1 MATDYAALARQ
12 FGGTATSPAAPA
24 PAAPAPAPAAAPAVD
39 YAAMA
44 TQFGGQAEPQKM
56 GFFESVGEMVTGAR
70 RATPETQALPEWTGM
85 PELNQMSVASL
96 KSALGTLVSNPQE
109 TVQILKANFP
119 GIEARQDAKG
129 NFILKSSVDQKEYAI
144 PPGFSV
150 GDIPRALGGLLAF
163 TPAGRATTLPVAVAA
178 GAGTQAVIE
187 ATQAGTGGR
196 FDAGEVV
203 TAGAAGGAGQV
214 VQRAAQAAAPVV
226 KRAVQRATG
235 RPVTPTPAAPAAAPA
250 ARIEP
255 TLEPMPSPTPTAA
268 PTAPTAAPVATSKT
282 VSLFDDWVQ
291 KSRVQDP
298 QTKDVFSAI
307 NRRAQAAPD
316 VDFELRLVKTSD
328 VFPTQVGDDYL
339 NASSMETARKIARS
353 NSIQEIDR
361 VEDVLPIRL
370 DENMRI
376 IDGNHRH
383 AAAVLNKDEFIQALV
398 PVGKGTGKVVNIDS
412 IKQGAPIAGKVEA
425 PAAAPAGAPIGTAM
439 APEAAPVAQVAT
451 EAFEEVGD
459 LVRKAS
465 GSGPGS
471 AAAKAKLADVAQ
483 VNPEARSAAERLGMD
498 LPFDVFS
505 DNPQVRAA
513 VGLTR
518 SVAGGEAEAA
528 WVNTV
533 RTAIGKAD
541 DVVQQFDA
549 AFIEGRPAPGATS
562 QRILDSLN
570 STRTQLF
577 NDADVIYKRVD
588 ATIPKTATVQFPR
601 LTQTLDD
608 VLAEVGEKGLSAQEK
623 KLYELATDPA
633 VTYGRLLREKNLIG
647 QAMAGKESPYGN
659 MAAGDL
665 KRLYGALAEDQL
677 TNVGQIGGDALRQE
691 LRAANLLT
699 AKRKALEN
707 RIVGAFGKESDGS
720 VATLMQSAIKSA
732 AKGDA
737 AQFNK
742 LIKVVP
748 PELRKETIATALAS
762 VASSG
767 RAAQEGA
774 FGFAEFAKTYRGL
787 RANPPVYKQVI
798 EVLGKDADPVLRDL
812 FEISRRITDARAQVL
827 TTGKANQ
834 ALVEAMKAEG
844 LIGKVMQSTT
854 AQRVVTGAASAI
866 PGGGFVAPDIVQFM
880 SKGNADAVKAAG
892 KLFASDD
899 FQKLAIEAA
908 TKTEPSQAVLRRTAA
923 SKAFAD
929 FANAAKL
936 PQSLDARVQW
946 LQSAVQTGRQFDQ
959 ENQ

>member
-1 MATDYAALARQ
+1 MATDYEALARQ
-12 FGGTATSPAAPA
+12 LGGQVAGPA
-24 PAAPAPAPAAAPAVD
+24 PTPAPAAAPAARPAPV
-39 YAAMA
+39 AAPVPAPAAPAVAPVAAPNAAAPA
-44 TQFGGQAEPQKM
+44 TDFAALAAQFGGQAEPPKM
-56 GFFESVGEMVTGAR
+56 GFLESVGETVTGSR
-70 RATPETQALPEWTGM
+70 RATQATQTLPEWTAM
-85 PELNQMSVASL
+85 PELNQMSVASF
-96 KSALGTLVSNPQE
+96 KTALGTLLSNPNE
-109 TVQILKANFP
+109 TAQILQANFP
-119 GIEARQDAKG
+119 GVQVRQDEKG
-129 NFILKSSVDQKEYAI
+129 NFILRSSVNQQEYAI
-144 PPGFSV
+144 PPGISV
-150 GDIPRALGGLLAF
+150 GDIPRILGGFLAF
-163 TPAGRATTLPVAVAA
+163 TPPGRAATIPGAVAA

-196 FDAGEVV
+196 FDTGEVV
-203 TAGAAGGAGQV
+203 MAGAAGGAGQV
-214 VQRAAQAAAPVV
+214 LQRTVQAAVPAA
-226 KRAVQRATG
+226 RQAVQRVTG
-235 RPVTPTPAAPAAAPA
+235 RRAAPTPAAPAAAAPA
-250 ARIEP
+250 AR
-255 TLEPMPSPTPTAA
+255 
-268 PTAPTAAPVATSKT
+268 
-282 VSLFDDWVQ
+282 
-291 KSRVQDP
+291 
-298 QTKDVFSAI
+298 
-307 NRRAQAAPD
+307 
-316 VDFELRLVKTSD
+316 
-328 VFPTQVGDDYL
+328 
-339 NASSMETARKIARS
+339 
-353 NSIQEIDR
+353 
-361 VEDVLPIRL
+361 
-370 DENMRI
+370 
-376 IDGNHRH
+376 
-383 AAAVLNKDEFIQALV
+383 
-398 PVGKGTGKVVNIDS
+398 
-412 IKQGAPIAGKVEA
+412 
-425 PAAAPAGAPIGTAM
+425 PAAAAAAQAVPEQPIVQA
-439 APEAAPVAQVAT
+439 AAQAVPEQPVAQVAT

-471 AAAKAKLADVAQ
+471 SAAKAKLADIAQ
-483 VNPEARSAAERLGMD
+483 VNPDARAAAERLGMD

-533 RTAIGKAD
+533 RNAITKAD

-570 STRTQLF
+570 GTQAQLAK
-577 NDADVIYKRVD
+577 DASAIYQRVD
-588 ATIPKTATVQFPR
+588 ETIPKTSTVQFPR
-601 LTQTLDD
+601 LTQTLDE
-608 VLAEVGEKGLSAQEK
+608 VLAEVGEKGLTTQEK
-623 KLYELATDPA
+623 KLYELATDPNA
-633 VTYGRLLREKNLIG
+633 TYGRLLREKNLIG
-647 QAMAGKESPYGN
+647 QAVAGKDSPYGN
-659 MAAGDL
+659 MDAASL
-665 KRLYGALAEDQL
+665 KRLYAALADDQL
-677 TNVGQIGGDALRQE
+677 ANVGTIGGDALRQE

-699 AKRKALEN
+699 AKKKALEN
-707 RIVGAFGKESDGS
+707 RIVGAFGKEIDGS

-742 LIKVVP
+742 LMKVVP

-762 VASSG
+762 VSSSA
-767 RAAQEGA
+767 RAGQEGA

-798 EVLGKDADPVLRDL
+798 EILGKDADPVLRDL

-834 ALVEAMKAEG
+834 ALVEALKAEG
-844 LIGKVMQSTT
+844 LVGKVMQSTM
-854 AQRVVTGAASAI
+854 AQRAVTGAASAI

-908 TKTEPSQAVLRRTAA
+908 TKAEPSTAALRRTAM
-923 SKAFAD
+923 SKAFGD

>member
-24 PAAPAPAPAAAPAVD
+24 PAAPAPAAAPAVD

-44 TQFGGQAEPQKM
+44 AQFGGQAEPQKM

-129 NFILKSSVDQKEYAI
+129 NFILKSSVDQREYAI

-163 TPAGRATTLPVAVAA
+163 TTAGRATTLPGAVAA

-196 FDAGEVV
+196 FDTGEVV

-250 ARIEP
+250 PAPAARIEP
-255 TLEPMPSPTPTAA
+255 TLEPMPAPAA
-268 PTAPTAAPVATSKT
+268 PTAP
-282 VSLFDDWVQ
+282 
-291 KSRVQDP
+291 
-298 QTKDVFSAI
+298 
-307 NRRAQAAPD
+307 
-316 VDFELRLVKTSD
+316 
-328 VFPTQVGDDYL
+328 
-339 NASSMETARKIARS
+339 
-353 NSIQEIDR
+353 
-361 VEDVLPIRL
+361 
-370 DENMRI
+370 
-376 IDGNHRH
+376 
-383 AAAVLNKDEFIQALV
+383 
-398 PVGKGTGKVVNIDS
+398 
-412 IKQGAPIAGKVEA
+412 
-425 PAAAPAGAPIGTAM
+425 AAPAGAPIGTAM

-528 WVNTV
+528 WVNTM

-936 PQSLDARVQW
+936 PQSLDAKVQW

>member
-1 MATDYAALARQ
+1 MATDYEALARQ
-12 FGGTATSPAAPA
+12 FGGQAAGPA
-24 PAAPAPAPAAAPAVD
+24 PTPAPAPAHAAAARPAPVAAPVPAPAAQAVAPVAAPTAAAPATD
-39 YAAMA
+39 FAALA
-44 TQFGGQAEPQKM
+44 AQFGGQAEPPKM
-56 GFFESVGEMVTGAR
+56 GFLESVGEMVTGSR
-70 RATPETQALPEWTGM
+70 RATQATQTLPEWTAM
-85 PELNQMSVASL
+85 PELNQMSVASF
-96 KSALGTLVSNPQE
+96 KTALGTLLSNPSE
-109 TVQILKANFP
+109 TVQILQANFP
-119 GIEARQDAKG
+119 GVQVRQDEKG
-129 NFILKSSVDQKEYAI
+129 NFILRSSVNQQEYAI
-144 PPGFSV
+144 PPGISV
-150 GDIPRALGGLLAF
+150 GDIPRILGGFLAF
-163 TPAGRATTLPVAVAA
+163 TPAGRATTIPGAVAA

-196 FDAGEVV
+196 FDTGEVGM
-203 TAGAAGGAGQV
+203 AGAAGGAGQV
-214 VQRAAQAAAPVV
+214 LQRTVQAAVPAA
-226 KRAVQRATG
+226 RQAVQRVTG
-235 RPVTPTPAAPAAAPA
+235 RRAAPTPAAPAAAAPAARPAAPA

-255 TLEPMPSPTPTAA
+255 TLEPMPA
-268 PTAPTAAPVATSKT
+268 PA
-282 VSLFDDWVQ
+282 
-291 KSRVQDP
+291 
-298 QTKDVFSAI
+298 
-307 NRRAQAAPD
+307 
-316 VDFELRLVKTSD
+316 
-328 VFPTQVGDDYL
+328 
-339 NASSMETARKIARS
+339 
-353 NSIQEIDR
+353 
-361 VEDVLPIRL
+361 
-370 DENMRI
+370 
-376 IDGNHRH
+376 
-383 AAAVLNKDEFIQALV
+383 
-398 PVGKGTGKVVNIDS
+398 
-412 IKQGAPIAGKVEA
+412 A
-425 PAAAPAGAPIGTAM
+425 PAAAAAQAVPEQPIVQA
-439 APEAAPVAQVAT
+439 AAQAVPEQPVAQVAT

-471 AAAKAKLADVAQ
+471 AAAKAKLADIAQ
-483 VNPEARSAAERLGMD
+483 VNPDARAAAERLGMD

-533 RTAIGKAD
+533 RNAITKAD

-562 QRILDSLN
+562 QRILDSLKG
-570 STRTQLF
+570 TQAQLAK
-577 NDADVIYKRVD
+577 DASAIYQRVD
-588 ATIPKTATVQFPR
+588 ETIPKTSTVQFPR
-601 LTQTLDD
+601 LTQTLDE
-608 VLAEVGEKGLSAQEK
+608 VLAEVGEKGLTAQEK
-623 KLYELATDPA
+623 KLYELATDPNA
-633 VTYGRLLREKNLIG
+633 TYGRLLREKNLIG
-647 QAMAGKESPYGN
+647 QAFAGKESPYGN
-659 MAAGDL
+659 MDAASL
-665 KRLYGALAEDQL
+665 KRLYAALAEDQL
-677 TNVGQIGGDALRQE
+677 ANVGTIGGDALRQE

-699 AKRKALEN
+699 AKKKALEN
-707 RIVGAFGKESDGS
+707 RIVGAFGKEIDGS

-742 LIKVVP
+742 LMKVVP

-762 VASSG
+762 VSSSA
-767 RAAQEGA
+767 RAGQEGA

-834 ALVEAMKAEG
+834 ALVEALKAEG
-844 LIGKVMQSTT
+844 LVGKVMQSTM
-854 AQRVVTGAASAI
+854 AQRAVTGAASVI

-908 TKTEPSQAVLRRTAA
+908 TKTEPSTAALRRTAM
-923 SKAFAD
+923 SKAFGD
-929 FANAAKL
+929 FAKAAKL

-946 LQSAVQTGRQFDQ
+946 LQSAVQTGRQFEQ

>member
-1 MATDYAALARQ
+1 MATLQELELALVNADKAGDLDAARRLAAVLVKARQ
-12 FGGTATSPAAPA
+12 DTTNQIPNTIVPGT
-24 PAAPAPAPAAAPAVD
+24 
-39 YAAMA
+39 
-44 TQFGGQAEPQKM
+44 TQERVEP
-56 GFFESVGEMVTGAR
+56 SLGEMVTGTR
-70 RATPETQALPEWTGM
+70 RATQATQTLPEWTAM
-85 PELNQMSVASL
+85 PELNQMSVASF
-96 KSALGTLVSNPQE
+96 KTALGTLLSNPAE
-109 TVQILKANFP
+109 TVQILQANFP
-119 GIEARQDAKG
+119 GVQVRQDEKG
-129 NFILKSSVDQKEYAI
+129 NFILRSSADQKEYAI
-144 PPGFSV
+144 PPGISV
-150 GDIPRALGGLLAF
+150 GDIPRILGGFLAF
-163 TPAGRATTLPVAVAA
+163 TPAGRATTIPGAVAA

-196 FDAGEVV
+196 FDTGEVGM
-203 TAGAAGGAGQV
+203 AGAAGGVGQV
-214 VQRAAQAAAPVV
+214 LQRTVQAAVPAA
-226 KRAVQRATG
+226 KQAVQRVTG
-235 RPVTPTPAAPAAAPA
+235 RRVAPTPAAPAAAAPVARPATPA

-255 TLEPMPSPTPTAA
+255 MLEPMP
-268 PTAPTAAPVATSKT
+268 
-282 VSLFDDWVQ
+282 
-291 KSRVQDP
+291 
-298 QTKDVFSAI
+298 
-307 NRRAQAAPD
+307 
-316 VDFELRLVKTSD
+316 
-328 VFPTQVGDDYL
+328 
-339 NASSMETARKIARS
+339 
-353 NSIQEIDR
+353 
-361 VEDVLPIRL
+361 
-370 DENMRI
+370 
-376 IDGNHRH
+376 
-383 AAAVLNKDEFIQALV
+383 
-398 PVGKGTGKVVNIDS
+398 
-412 IKQGAPIAGKVEA
+412 A
-425 PAAAPAGAPIGTAM
+425 PAAAAAQAVPEQPIVQA
-439 APEAAPVAQVAT
+439 AAQAVPEQPVAQVAT

-471 AAAKAKLADVAQ
+471 SSAKAKLADIAQ
-483 VNPEARSAAERLGMD
+483 VNPDARAAAERLGMD

-533 RTAIGKAD
+533 RNAITKAD

-562 QRILDSLN
+562 QRILDSLKGTQAQLAKDA
-570 STRTQLF
+570 ST
-577 NDADVIYKRVD
+577 IYQRVD
-588 ATIPKTATVQFPR
+588 ETIPKTSTVQLPR

-699 AKRKALEN
+699 AKKKALEN
-707 RIVGAFGKESDGS
+707 RIVGAFGKEIDGS

-742 LIKVVP
+742 LMKVVP

-762 VASSG
+762 VSSSA
-767 RAAQEGA
+767 RAGQEGA

-834 ALVEAMKAEG
+834 ALVEALKAEG
-844 LIGKVMQSTT
+844 LVGKVMQSTM
-854 AQRVVTGAASAI
+854 AQRAVTGAASVI

-908 TKTEPSQAVLRRTAA
+908 TKAEPSTAALRRTAM
-923 SKAFAD
+923 SKAFGD

-946 LQSAVQTGRQFDQ
+946 LQSAVQTKRQFEQ

>member
-1 MATDYAALARQ
+1 MTALA
-12 FGGTATSPAAPA
+12 A
-24 PAAPAPAPAAAPAVD
+24 
-39 YAAMA
+39 
-44 TQFGGQAEPQKM
+44 QFGGQAEPQQP
-56 GFFESVGEMVTGAR
+56 GFFASVAESITGRA
-70 RATPETQALPEWTGM
+70 RATPETQTLPEWTGM
-85 PELNQMSVASL
+85 PELNQLSVASL
-96 KSALGTLVSNPQE
+96 KSALGTLVTNPQE
-109 TVQILKANFP
+109 TVQILQANFP
-119 GIEARQDAKG
+119 GLQARQDAKG
-129 NFILKSSVDQKEYAI
+129 NFILRSSVDQQEYAI

-150 GDIPRALGGLLAF
+150 GDIPRAIGGLLAF
-163 TPAGRATTLPVAVAA
+163 TPAGRATTIPGAVAA
-178 GAGTQAVIE
+178 GAGTQAAIE

-196 FDAGEVV
+196 FDTADVAL
-203 TAGAAGGAGQV
+203 AGAGGGAGQV
-214 VQRAAQAAAPVV
+214 VQRTVQAAIPPVKQAVQRVTGRAPTPAPAAPVAAAPV
-226 KRAVQRATG
+226 AAPAT
-235 RPVTPTPAAPAAAPA
+235 VAPAAAPTAPA
-250 ARIEP
+250 A
-255 TLEPMPSPTPTAA
+255 AA
-268 PTAPTAAPVATSKT
+268 PTGQSKT
-282 VSLFDDWVQ
+282 ATLFDDWVQ
-291 KSRVQDP
+291 KSRAQE
-298 QTKDVFSAI
+298 QGTKDVFSAI
-307 NRRAQAAPD
+307 SRRAQAAPD

-339 NASSMETARKIARS
+339 NASSMETARKIASS
-353 NSIQEIDR
+353 NTIQQIDR

-370 DENMRI
+370 DQNMRI

-383 AAAVLNKDEFIQALV
+383 AAAVLNQDEFIQALV
-398 PVGKGTGKVVNIDS
+398 PVGKGTGKVVNIDA
-412 IKQGAPIAGKVEA
+412 IKHGAPIAGRVEA
-425 PAAAPAGAPIGTAM
+425 PMPAAPATAT
-439 APEAAPVAQVAT
+439 AAPGAAPVAT
-451 EAFEEVGD
+451 EAFEEVGE

-471 AAAKAKLADVAQ
+471 ATAKAKLADLAQ
-483 VNPEARSAAERLGMD
+483 VNTEARAAADRLGMD

-518 SVAGGEAEAA
+518 SLAGGEAEAA

-588 ATIPKTATVQFPR
+588 ATIPKTAAVQFPR

-623 KLYELATDPA
+623 KLYELATDPD

-647 QAMAGKESPYGN
+647 QAIAGKDSPYGN

-699 AKRKALEN
+699 AKKKALEN
-707 RIVGAFGKESDGS
+707 RIVGAFGKEIDGS

-742 LIKVVP
+742 LMKVVP
-748 PELRKETIATALAS
+748 PELRKETVATALAS

-767 RAAQEGA
+767 RAGQEGA

-844 LIGKVMQSTT
+844 LLGTIMQSTM
-854 AQRVVTGAASAI
+854 AQRAVTGAAGLV
-866 PGGGFVAPDIVQFM
+866 PGGGLFAPDIVQFM
-880 SKGNADAVKAAG
+880 SKGNTEAVKAAG
-892 KLFASDD
+892 KLFASDE
-899 FQKLAIEAA
+899 FQKLAIDSA
-908 TKTEPSQAVLRRTAA
+908 TKPEVSQAVLRRAA
-923 SKAFAD
+923 MSKAFGD
-929 FANAAKL
+929 FATAAKL
-936 PQSLDARVQW
+936 PQSLDARVQF
-946 LQSAVQTGRQFDQ
+946 LQSAIQTERQFDQ

>member
-1 MATDYAALARQ
+1 MSPEEWLASQTKQAAP
-12 FGGTATSPAAPA
+12 SAPA
-24 PAAPAPAPAAAPAVD
+24 PTATAPASAPMSPEQWAASQPK
-39 YAAMA
+39 
-44 TQFGGQAEPQKM
+44 PM

-163 TPAGRATTLPVAVAA
+163 TPAGRATTLPGAVAA

-196 FDAGEVV
+196 FDTGEVV

-214 VQRAAQAAAPVV
+214 VQRAVQAAAPVV
-226 KRAVQRATG
+226 RRTVQRATG
-235 RPVTPTPAAPAAAPA
+235 RPVTPAPAAPAQAPAPAPA

-255 TLEPMPSPTPTAA
+255 TLEPMPAPAA
-268 PTAPTAAPVATSKT
+268 PTAPA
-282 VSLFDDWVQ
+282 
-291 KSRVQDP
+291 
-298 QTKDVFSAI
+298 
-307 NRRAQAAPD
+307 
-316 VDFELRLVKTSD
+316 
-328 VFPTQVGDDYL
+328 
-339 NASSMETARKIARS
+339 
-353 NSIQEIDR
+353 
-361 VEDVLPIRL
+361 
-370 DENMRI
+370 
-376 IDGNHRH
+376 
-383 AAAVLNKDEFIQALV
+383 
-398 PVGKGTGKVVNIDS
+398 
-412 IKQGAPIAGKVEA
+412 A
-425 PAAAPAGAPIGTAM
+425 PAATAGAPIGTAM

-483 VNPEARSAAERLGMD
+483 VNPDARAAAERLGMD

-588 ATIPKTATVQFPR
+588 ATIPKTSTVQFPR

>member
-1 MATDYAALARQ
+1 MATYKVEAPDGSIIELEGPENATDAQIGQAAQAAYAQRQTFNVQTGAGQNVAVDVRFPGGQQQTQTEPSTTVTGLAGAATRGLALPAAGAAL
-12 FGGTATSPAAPA
+12 G
-24 PAAPAPAPAAAPAVD
+24 
-39 YAAMA
+39 AMA
-44 TQFGGQAEPQKM
+44 GAPFAGVGAIPGAIAGAGAATLAQVVGDPIVSSINSLLGTKYTMPTQAMEDLLTRIGVAEPKTAA
-56 GFFESVGEMVTGAR
+56 ER
-70 RATPETQALPEWTGM
+70 I
-85 PELNQMSVASL
+85 
-96 KSALGTLVSNPQE
+96 
-109 TVQILKANFP
+109 VQ
-119 GIEARQDAKG
+119 
-129 NFILKSSVDQKEYAI
+129 
-144 PPGFSV
+144 
-150 GDIPRALGGLLAF
+150 
-163 TPAGRATTLPVAVAA
+163 TTAA
-178 GAGTQAVIE
+178 GAGVAGGTVAAGRAIQAAAGQAAPVTRE
-187 ATQAGTGGR
+187 VGRLLATQPALQVAGG
-196 FDAGEVV
+196 AG
-203 TAGAAGGAGQV
+203 AGAAGQTAKEMGAGPVGQI
-214 VQRAAQAAAPVV
+214 AATVAGAMAPLGVAAAVP
-226 KRAVQRATG
+226 AVRQAVRG
-235 RPVTPTPAAPAAAPA
+235 TPTRTAAPA

-255 TLEPMPSPTPTAA
+255 TLEPTPAPAA
-268 PTAPTAAPVATSKT
+268 QTAP
-282 VSLFDDWVQ
+282 
-291 KSRVQDP
+291 
-298 QTKDVFSAI
+298 
-307 NRRAQAAPD
+307 
-316 VDFELRLVKTSD
+316 
-328 VFPTQVGDDYL
+328 
-339 NASSMETARKIARS
+339 
-353 NSIQEIDR
+353 
-361 VEDVLPIRL
+361 
-370 DENMRI
+370 
-376 IDGNHRH
+376 
-383 AAAVLNKDEFIQALV
+383 
-398 PVGKGTGKVVNIDS
+398 
-412 IKQGAPIAGKVEA
+412 
-425 PAAAPAGAPIGTAM
+425 AAPAGAPMGTAM

-483 VNPEARSAAERLGMD
+483 VNPNARAAAERLGMD

-562 QRILDSLN
+562 QRILDNLN

-892 KLFASDD
+892 KLFASDE

>member
-24 PAAPAPAPAAAPAVD
+24 PAAPAPAAAPTVD

-85 PELNQMSVASL
+85 PELNQLSVASL

-163 TPAGRATTLPVAVAA
+163 TPAGRATTLPGAVAA

-196 FDAGEVV
+196 FDTGEVV

-235 RPVTPTPAAPAAAPA
+235 RPVTPAPAAPAAAPA

-255 TLEPMPSPTPTAA
+255 TLEPTPAPAA
-268 PTAPTAAPVATSKT
+268 PTAP
-282 VSLFDDWVQ
+282 
-291 KSRVQDP
+291 
-298 QTKDVFSAI
+298 
-307 NRRAQAAPD
+307 
-316 VDFELRLVKTSD
+316 
-328 VFPTQVGDDYL
+328 
-339 NASSMETARKIARS
+339 
-353 NSIQEIDR
+353 
-361 VEDVLPIRL
+361 
-370 DENMRI
+370 
-376 IDGNHRH
+376 
-383 AAAVLNKDEFIQALV
+383 
-398 PVGKGTGKVVNIDS
+398 
-412 IKQGAPIAGKVEA
+412 
-425 PAAAPAGAPIGTAM
+425 AAPAGAPMGTAM

-570 STRTQLF
+570 TTRTQLF

-588 ATIPKTATVQFPR
+588 ATIPKTSTVQFPR

-623 KLYELATDPA
+623 KLYELATDPE

>member
-24 PAAPAPAPAAAPAVD
+24 PAAPAPAAAPTVD

-163 TPAGRATTLPVAVAA
+163 TPAGRATTIPGAVAA

-196 FDAGEVV
+196 FDTGEVV

-235 RPVTPTPAAPAAAPA
+235 RPVTPAPTAPAAAPAPAPA

-255 TLEPMPSPTPTAA
+255 TLEPIPAPAA
-268 PTAPTAAPVATSKT
+268 PTAPV
-282 VSLFDDWVQ
+282 
-291 KSRVQDP
+291 
-298 QTKDVFSAI
+298 
-307 NRRAQAAPD
+307 
-316 VDFELRLVKTSD
+316 
-328 VFPTQVGDDYL
+328 
-339 NASSMETARKIARS
+339 
-353 NSIQEIDR
+353 
-361 VEDVLPIRL
+361 
-370 DENMRI
+370 
-376 IDGNHRH
+376 
-383 AAAVLNKDEFIQALV
+383 
-398 PVGKGTGKVVNIDS
+398 
-412 IKQGAPIAGKVEA
+412 
-425 PAAAPAGAPIGTAM
+425 APAGAPIGTAM
-439 APEAAPVAQVAT
+439 APEAVPVAQVAT

-549 AFIEGRPAPGATS
+549 AFIGGRPAPGATS

-936 PQSLDARVQW
+936 PQSMDARVQW
-946 LQSAVQTGRQFDQ
+946 LQSAVQTGRQFGPEQ
-959 ENQ
+959 EQ

>member
-1 MATDYAALARQ
+1 MSPEEWLASQ
-12 FGGTATSPAAPA
+12 TKQAA
-24 PAAPAPAPAAAPAVD
+24 PAAPAPTATAPAAAPMSPEQW
-39 YAAMA
+39 AAS
-44 TQFGGQAEPQKM
+44 QPKPM

-129 NFILKSSVDQKEYAI
+129 NFILKSSVDQREYAI

-163 TPAGRATTLPVAVAA
+163 TPAGRATTLPGAVAA

-196 FDAGEVV
+196 FDTGEVV

-214 VQRAAQAAAPVV
+214 VQRAVQAAAPAV
-226 KRAVQRATG
+226 RRTVQRATG
-235 RPVTPTPAAPAAAPA
+235 RPVTPAPGAPATAPAPAPA

-255 TLEPMPSPTPTAA
+255 TLEPMPAPAA
-268 PTAPTAAPVATSKT
+268 PTAP
-282 VSLFDDWVQ
+282 
-291 KSRVQDP
+291 
-298 QTKDVFSAI
+298 
-307 NRRAQAAPD
+307 
-316 VDFELRLVKTSD
+316 
-328 VFPTQVGDDYL
+328 
-339 NASSMETARKIARS
+339 
-353 NSIQEIDR
+353 
-361 VEDVLPIRL
+361 
-370 DENMRI
+370 
-376 IDGNHRH
+376 
-383 AAAVLNKDEFIQALV
+383 
-398 PVGKGTGKVVNIDS
+398 
-412 IKQGAPIAGKVEA
+412 
-425 PAAAPAGAPIGTAM
+425 AAPAGAPIGTAM

-483 VNPEARSAAERLGMD
+483 VNPDARAAAERLGMD

-742 LIKVVP
+742 LVKVVP

>member
-24 PAAPAPAPAAAPAVD
+24 PAAPAPAPAAAPTVD

-163 TPAGRATTLPVAVAA
+163 TPAGRATTLPGAVAA

-196 FDAGEVV
+196 FDTGEVV

-214 VQRAAQAAAPVV
+214 VQRAAQAAAPAV

-235 RPVTPTPAAPAAAPA
+235 RPVTPAPAPAPAPA

-255 TLEPMPSPTPTAA
+255 TLEPMPAPAA
-268 PTAPTAAPVATSKT
+268 PTAP
-282 VSLFDDWVQ
+282 
-291 KSRVQDP
+291 
-298 QTKDVFSAI
+298 
-307 NRRAQAAPD
+307 
-316 VDFELRLVKTSD
+316 
-328 VFPTQVGDDYL
+328 
-339 NASSMETARKIARS
+339 
-353 NSIQEIDR
+353 
-361 VEDVLPIRL
+361 
-370 DENMRI
+370 
-376 IDGNHRH
+376 
-383 AAAVLNKDEFIQALV
+383 
-398 PVGKGTGKVVNIDS
+398 
-412 IKQGAPIAGKVEA
+412 
-425 PAAAPAGAPIGTAM
+425 AAPAGAPIGTAM
-439 APEAAPVAQVAT
+439 AQEAAPVAQVAT

-588 ATIPKTATVQFPR
+588 ATIPKTSTVQFPR

-732 AKGDA
+732 SKGDA

-834 ALVEAMKAEG
+834 ALVDAMKAEG

>member
-24 PAAPAPAPAAAPAVD
+24 PAAPAPAPAEAPAVD

-56 GFFESVGEMVTGAR
+56 GFFESVGEMVTGSR

-85 PELNQMSVASL
+85 PELNQLSVASL

-163 TPAGRATTLPVAVAA
+163 TPAGRATTLPGAVAA

-196 FDAGEVV
+196 FDTSEVV

-214 VQRAAQAAAPVV
+214 VQRSAQAAAPAV
-226 KRAVQRATG
+226 KRVVQRATG

-250 ARIEP
+250 PAPAARIEP
-255 TLEPMPSPTPTAA
+255 TLEPMPAPAA
-268 PTAPTAAPVATSKT
+268 PTAP
-282 VSLFDDWVQ
+282 
-291 KSRVQDP
+291 
-298 QTKDVFSAI
+298 
-307 NRRAQAAPD
+307 
-316 VDFELRLVKTSD
+316 
-328 VFPTQVGDDYL
+328 
-339 NASSMETARKIARS
+339 
-353 NSIQEIDR
+353 
-361 VEDVLPIRL
+361 
-370 DENMRI
+370 
-376 IDGNHRH
+376 
-383 AAAVLNKDEFIQALV
+383 
-398 PVGKGTGKVVNIDS
+398 
-412 IKQGAPIAGKVEA
+412 
-425 PAAAPAGAPIGTAM
+425 AAPAGASMGTAM

-570 STRTQLF
+570 TTRTQLA

-908 TKTEPSQAVLRRTAA
+908 TKTEPIQAVLRRTAA
-923 SKAFAD
+923 SKAFTD

-936 PQSLDARVQW
+936 PQSMDARVQW
-946 LQSAVQTGRQFDQ
+946 LQSAVQTGRQFNQDQ
-959 ENQ
+959 GQ

>member
-1 MATDYAALARQ
+1 MTALA
-12 FGGTATSPAAPA
+12 AK
-24 PAAPAPAPAAAPAVD
+24 
-39 YAAMA
+39 
-44 TQFGGQAEPQKM
+44 FGGQAEPQQP
-56 GFFESVGEMVTGAR
+56 GFFASVAESITGRA
-70 RATPETQALPEWTGM
+70 RATPETQTLPEWTGM
-85 PELNQMSVASL
+85 PELNQLSVASL
-96 KSALGTLVSNPQE
+96 KSALGTLVTNPQE
-109 TVQILKANFP
+109 TVQILQANFP
-119 GIEARQDAKG
+119 GLQARQDAKG
-129 NFILKSSVDQKEYAI
+129 NFILRSSVDQQEYAI

-150 GDIPRALGGLLAF
+150 GDIPRAIGGLLAF
-163 TPAGRATTLPVAVAA
+163 TPAGRATTIPGAVAA
-178 GAGTQAVIE
+178 GAATQTAIE

-196 FDAGEVV
+196 FDPADVAL
-203 TAGAAGGAGQV
+203 AGAGGGAGQV
-214 VQRAAQAAAPVV
+214 VQRTVQAAIPPVKQAVQRVTGRAPAPAAPVAAAPV
-226 KRAVQRATG
+226 RAPVPDEGVT
-235 RPVTPTPAAPAAAPA
+235 VTPATSGQPVTPAAPAAA
-250 ARIEP
+250 
-255 TLEPMPSPTPTAA
+255 TAA
-268 PTAPTAAPVATSKT
+268 PSAAP
-282 VSLFDDWVQ
+282 
-291 KSRVQDP
+291 
-298 QTKDVFSAI
+298 
-307 NRRAQAAPD
+307 
-316 VDFELRLVKTSD
+316 
-328 VFPTQVGDDYL
+328 
-339 NASSMETARKIARS
+339 
-353 NSIQEIDR
+353 
-361 VEDVLPIRL
+361 
-370 DENMRI
+370 
-376 IDGNHRH
+376 
-383 AAAVLNKDEFIQALV
+383 
-398 PVGKGTGKVVNIDS
+398 
-412 IKQGAPIAGKVEA
+412 
-425 PAAAPAGAPIGTAM
+425 
-439 APEAAPVAQVAT
+439 VAT
-451 EAFEEVGD
+451 EAFEEVGE

-471 AAAKAKLADVAQ
+471 ATAKAKLADLAQ
-483 VNPEARSAAERLGMD
+483 VNTEARAAADRLGMD

-518 SVAGGEAEAA
+518 SLAGGEAEAA

-588 ATIPKTATVQFPR
+588 ATIPKTAAVQFPR

-623 KLYELATDPA
+623 KLYELATDPD

-647 QAMAGKESPYGN
+647 QAIAGKDSPYGN

-699 AKRKALEN
+699 AKKKALEN
-707 RIVGAFGKESDGS
+707 RIVGAFGKEIDGS

-742 LIKVVP
+742 LMKVVP
-748 PELRKETIATALAS
+748 PELRKETVATALAS

-767 RAAQEGA
+767 RAGQEGA
-774 FGFAEFAKTYRGL
+774 FGFAEFAKIYRGL

-844 LIGKVMQSTT
+844 LLGTIMQSTM
-854 AQRVVTGAASAI
+854 AQRAVTGAAGLV
-866 PGGGFVAPDIVQFM
+866 PGGGLVAPDIVQFM
-880 SKGNADAVKAAG
+880 SKGNTEAVKAAG
-892 KLFASDD
+892 KLFASDE
-899 FQKLAIEAA
+899 FQKLAIDSA
-908 TKTEPSQAVLRRTAA
+908 TKPEVSQAVLRRAA
-923 SKAFAD
+923 MSKAFGD
-929 FANAAKL
+929 FATAAKL
-936 PQSLDARVQW
+936 PQSLDARVQF
-946 LQSAVQTGRQFDQ
+946 LQSAIQTERQFDQ

>member
-1 MATDYAALARQ
+1 MTALA
-12 FGGTATSPAAPA
+12 A
-24 PAAPAPAPAAAPAVD
+24 
-39 YAAMA
+39 
-44 TQFGGQAEPQKM
+44 QFGGQAEPQEP
-56 GFFESVGEMVTGAR
+56 GFFASVAESITGRA
-70 RATPETQALPEWTGM
+70 RATPETQTLPEWTGM
-85 PELNQMSVASL
+85 PELNQLSVASL
-96 KSALGTLVSNPQE
+96 KSALGTLVTNPQE
-109 TVQILKANFP
+109 TVQILQANFP
-119 GIEARQDAKG
+119 GLQARQDAKG
-129 NFILKSSVDQKEYAI
+129 NFILRSSVDQKEYAI

-163 TPAGRATTLPVAVAA
+163 TPAGRATTIPGAVAA
-178 GAGTQAVIE
+178 GAATQTAIE

-196 FDAGEVV
+196 FDTADVAL
-203 TAGAAGGAGQV
+203 AGAGGGAGQV
-214 VQRAAQAAAPVV
+214 VQRTVQAAIPPVKQAVQRVTGRTPAPAAPVAAAPV
-226 KRAVQRATG
+226 RAPVPDEGVT
-235 RPVTPTPAAPAAAPA
+235 VTPATSGQPVTPAAPAAAA
-250 ARIEP
+250 A
-255 TLEPMPSPTPTAA
+255 TPGAA
-268 PTAPTAAPVATSKT
+268 P
-282 VSLFDDWVQ
+282 
-291 KSRVQDP
+291 
-298 QTKDVFSAI
+298 
-307 NRRAQAAPD
+307 
-316 VDFELRLVKTSD
+316 
-328 VFPTQVGDDYL
+328 
-339 NASSMETARKIARS
+339 
-353 NSIQEIDR
+353 
-361 VEDVLPIRL
+361 
-370 DENMRI
+370 
-376 IDGNHRH
+376 
-383 AAAVLNKDEFIQALV
+383 
-398 PVGKGTGKVVNIDS
+398 
-412 IKQGAPIAGKVEA
+412 
-425 PAAAPAGAPIGTAM
+425 
-439 APEAAPVAQVAT
+439 VAT
-451 EAFEEVGD
+451 EAFEEVGE

-471 AAAKAKLADVAQ
+471 ATAKAKLADLAQ
-483 VNPEARSAAERLGMD
+483 VNTEARAAADRLGMD

-518 SVAGGEAEAA
+518 SLAGGEAEAA

-588 ATIPKTATVQFPR
+588 ATIPKTAAVQFPR

-623 KLYELATDPA
+623 KLYELATDPD

-647 QAMAGKESPYGN
+647 QAIAGKDSPYGN

-699 AKRKALEN
+699 AKKKALEN
-707 RIVGAFGKESDGS
+707 RIVGAFGKEIDGS

-742 LIKVVP
+742 LMKVVP
-748 PELRKETIATALAS
+748 PELRKETVATALAS
-762 VASSG
+762 VSSSG
-767 RAAQEGA
+767 RAGQEGA

-834 ALVEAMKAEG
+834 ALVDAMKAEG
-844 LIGKVMQSTT
+844 LLGTIMQSTM
-854 AQRVVTGAASAI
+854 AQRAVTGAAGLV
-866 PGGGFVAPDIVQFM
+866 PGGGLVAPDIVQFM
-880 SKGNADAVKAAG
+880 SKGNTEAVKAAG
-892 KLFASDD
+892 KLFASDE
-899 FQKLAIEAA
+899 FQKLAIDSA
-908 TKTEPSQAVLRRTAA
+908 TKPEVSQAVLRRAA
-923 SKAFAD
+923 MSKAFGD

-936 PQSLDARVQW
+936 PQSLDARVQF
-946 LQSAVQTGRQFDQ
+946 LQSAIQTERQFDQ

>member
-12 FGGTATSPAAPA
+12 FGGTATSSAAPA
-24 PAAPAPAPAAAPAVD
+24 PAAPTPAPAASPAVD

-44 TQFGGQAEPQKM
+44 TQFGGKAEPQKM
-56 GFFESVGEMVTGAR
+56 GFFESVGEMVTGSR

-85 PELNQMSVASL
+85 PELNQLSVASL

-163 TPAGRATTLPVAVAA
+163 TPAGRATTLPGAVAA

-196 FDAGEVV
+196 FDTGEVV

-235 RPVTPTPAAPAAAPA
+235 RPVTPAPAAPAVAPAPAPA

-255 TLEPMPSPTPTAA
+255 TLEPMPAPAA
-268 PTAPTAAPVATSKT
+268 PTAP
-282 VSLFDDWVQ
+282 
-291 KSRVQDP
+291 
-298 QTKDVFSAI
+298 
-307 NRRAQAAPD
+307 
-316 VDFELRLVKTSD
+316 
-328 VFPTQVGDDYL
+328 
-339 NASSMETARKIARS
+339 
-353 NSIQEIDR
+353 
-361 VEDVLPIRL
+361 
-370 DENMRI
+370 
-376 IDGNHRH
+376 
-383 AAAVLNKDEFIQALV
+383 
-398 PVGKGTGKVVNIDS
+398 
-412 IKQGAPIAGKVEA
+412 
-425 PAAAPAGAPIGTAM
+425 AAPAGAPIGTAM
-439 APEAAPVAQVAT
+439 APEAAPMAQVAT

-483 VNPEARSAAERLGMD
+483 VNPDARAAAERLGMD

-570 STRTQLF
+570 TTRTQLF

-623 KLYELATDPA
+623 KLYELATDHA

-699 AKRKALEN
+699 AKRKAMEN

-767 RAAQEGA
+767 RAAQDGA

>member
-24 PAAPAPAPAAAPAVD
+24 PAAPASAPAATPAVD

-163 TPAGRATTLPVAVAA
+163 TPAGRATTLPGAVAA

-196 FDAGEVV
+196 FDTGEVV

-214 VQRAAQAAAPVV
+214 VQRAVQAAAPAV
-226 KRAVQRATG
+226 RRTVQRATG
-235 RPVTPTPAAPAAAPA
+235 RPVTPAPAAPAAAPA

-255 TLEPMPSPTPTAA
+255 TLEPMPAPAA
-268 PTAPTAAPVATSKT
+268 STAPAAPV
-282 VSLFDDWVQ
+282 
-291 KSRVQDP
+291 
-298 QTKDVFSAI
+298 
-307 NRRAQAAPD
+307 
-316 VDFELRLVKTSD
+316 
-328 VFPTQVGDDYL
+328 
-339 NASSMETARKIARS
+339 
-353 NSIQEIDR
+353 
-361 VEDVLPIRL
+361 
-370 DENMRI
+370 
-376 IDGNHRH
+376 
-383 AAAVLNKDEFIQALV
+383 
-398 PVGKGTGKVVNIDS
+398 
-412 IKQGAPIAGKVEA
+412 
-425 PAAAPAGAPIGTAM
+425 GAPIGTAM

-483 VNPEARSAAERLGMD
+483 VNPDARAAAERLGMD

-533 RTAIGKAD
+533 RNAITKAD

-562 QRILDSLN
+562 QRILDSLKGTQAQLAKDA
-570 STRTQLF
+570 ST
-577 NDADVIYKRVD
+577 IYQRVD
-588 ATIPKTATVQFPR
+588 EAIPKTSTVQFPK

-623 KLYELATDPA
+623 KLYELATDPTA
-633 VTYGRLLREKNLIG
+633 TYGRLLREKNLIG
-647 QAMAGKESPYGN
+647 QAVAGKESPYGN

-665 KRLYGALAEDQL
+665 KRLYAALADDQL
-677 TNVGQIGGDALRQE
+677 TNVGDLGGDALRQE

-699 AKRKALEN
+699 AKKKALEN
-707 RIVGAFGKESDGS
+707 RIVGAFGKEIDGS

-742 LIKVVP
+742 LMKVVP

-762 VASSG
+762 VSSSG

-787 RANPPVYKQVI
+787 RANPPVYKQVV
-798 EVLGKDADPVLRDL
+798 ETLGKDADAVLRDL
-812 FEISRRITDARAQVL
+812 YEVSKRITDARAQVL

-834 ALVEAMKAEG
+834 ALVESLKAEG
-844 LIGKVMQSTT
+844 LVGKVMQSTM
-854 AQRVVTGAASAI
+854 AQRAVTGAAGLV
-866 PGGGFVAPDIVQFM
+866 PGGGLVAPDIVQFM

-892 KLFASDD
+892 KLFASDE
-899 FQKLAIEAA
+899 FQKLAVEAA
-908 TKTEPSQAVLRRTAA
+908 TKAEPSTAALRRTAM
-923 SKAFAD
+923 SKAFGD
-929 FANAAKL
+929 FAKAARL

-946 LQSAVQTGRQFDQ
+946 LQSAVQTGRQFEQ
-959 ENQ
+959 EQ